1 MRIMDANV
9 IIHALIEEDEDL
21 NPQTMEIK
29 RNSRNIV
36 KRISSGED
44 VYITT
49 TQVSEALNILE
60 RLTEPSISI
69 RILRFLLEHPSFN
82 IVETTVQD
90 MRDAHRIVETY
101 KNNRIGFN
109 DAVAY
114 VAMEKINCNEIYTFD
129 KHFDIFPGISRIEE

>member
-1 MRIMDANV
+1 MDANV
-9 IIHALIEEDEDL
+9 IVHALIEEDKDL
-21 NPQTMEIK
+21 NPQTVEIK

-49 TQVSEALNILE
+49 IQVSETLNILE

-82 IVETTVQD
+82 IVETTIQD
-90 MRDAHRIVETY
+90 MRDAHRIVEMY
-101 KNNRIGFN
+101 KNNRVGFN
-109 DAVAY
+109 DAIAY
-114 VAMEKINCNEIYTFD
+114 ITMQKIHCEEIYTFD
-129 KHFDIFPGISRIEE
+129 KHFDIFPGIIRIEE